1 MVLRW
6 FGVGALGQ
14 RHFLKEDRSISLN
27 SCAIFEFNGSKCGPD
42 ERKVASVLCASQSSV
57 EVPMHRAG
65 RLNFFFFSFL
75 FFILQLRFVCSCVC
89 CSFLL
94 FAWGVFAAFKMCFF
108 ALL

>member
-1 MVLRW
+1 
-6 FGVGALGQ
+6 
-14 RHFLKEDRSISLN
+14 
-27 SCAIFEFNGSKCGPD
+27 
-42 ERKVASVLCASQSSV
+42 
-57 EVPMHRAG
+57 MHRAG

>member
-42 ERKVASVLCASQSSV
+42 ERKVASVLCASPSSV

-65 RLNFFFFSFL
+65 RLKFFFVSF
-75 FFILQLRFVCSCVC
+75 
-89 CSFLL
+89 
-94 FAWGVFAAFKMCFF
+94 
-108 ALL
+108 

>member
-1 MVLRW
+1 MVLRR

-57 EVPMHRAG
+57 VLRCRCTKPEG
-65 RLNFFFFSFL
+65 SNCFFSFP
-75 FFILQLRFVCSCVC
+75 SY
-89 CSFLL
+89 LL
-94 FAWGVFAAFKMCFF
+94 FCNCGLFVLF
-108 ALL
+108 